1 MKVGDSGSLLR
12 VACFGL
18 LVPGYSYWL
27 RISQWQVGY
36 SGLQV
41 LLLLYA
47 VPGFGFV
54 GLRCGSWY
62 RCWIVG
68 MS

>member
-27 RISQWQVGY
+27 RVSQWQVGY

-47 VPGFGFV
+47 VS
-54 GLRCGSWY
+54 GLW
-62 RCWIVG
+62 V
-68 MS
+68 